1 MSSNELLS
9 VAYFSLILHQDA
21 TAAAKRLE
29 TVLAEAAMKVVEFTD
44 PCMLD
49 HSGSP

>member
-1 MSSNELLS
+1 MSSNELLP

-21 TAAAKRLE
+21 TAAAKRLK
-29 TVLAEAAMKVVEFTD
+29 TVLTEAAVEVIEFTD
-44 PCMLD
+44 SCMLN